1 MLIDEPEVLSC
12 EWRKKFNKMKV
23 YFYQKN
29 KKTLRKFDFSQFN
42 FRLFIFGATIFLLLT
57 YLISI
62 NSTATKGIEIS
73 QMQKEIE
80 KLSEQNRSLEIQA
93 NELKSLQRIEDL
105 SNKDLN
111 MVISKNF
118 KYLPPHASGEMAI
131 KK

>member
-1 MLIDEPEVLSC
+1 V
-12 EWRKKFNKMKV
+12 K
-23 YFYQKN
+23 
-29 KKTLRKFDFSQFN
+29 KFDFSQFN

-62 NSTATKGIEIS
+62 NNTATKGIEIS

-111 MVISKNF
+111 MVVSKNF
-118 KYLPPHASGEMAI
+118 KYLPSPASGEMAI